1 VNVAEGLRVECGH
14 AFVIVHSATAIQNLQ
29 LAVFPDMKGSIPI
42 VEAGELRL
50 PLRLT
55 LLASSH
61 QRELKGSV
69 QRHSVYNRS
78 ERKRLST
85 NRRGVTTSSSF
96 GVSKDAAE
104 CQPPRGCGSAA
115 STLAGNDDW
124 KRPICA
130 EARPFVCIAHGD
142 ANSAGH

>member
-1 VNVAEGLRVECGH
+1 MNVAEGLRVECVHGL
-14 AFVIVHSATAIQNLQ
+14 VIVHSATAIQNLQ
-29 LAVFPDMKGSIPI
+29 LAVFPDMKGSIAI

-78 ERKRLST
+78 QRKRLS
-85 NRRGVTTSSSF
+85 
-96 GVSKDAAE
+96 E
-104 CQPPRGCGSAA
+104 
-115 STLAGNDDW
+115 
-124 KRPICA
+124 
-130 EARPFVCIAHGD
+130 HG
-142 ANSAGH
+142 HR